1 MTGFWEETYGKSCLV
16 NFMELIKEG
25 RDRVT
30 IAVTACFLIRMKARP
45 SLCLCWGRGSIE
57 QVGAEVP
64 EGESL

>member
-1 MTGFWEETYGKSCLV
+1 
-16 NFMELIKEG
+16 MELIKEG